1 MLLLDEN
8 LSPKLTAKLD
18 GDFPGI
24 KHVLHVG
31 LDNENDS
38 RIWKYAKS
46 KGYAIVTK
54 DKDYLVFIGQYGP
67 PPKVIFLTIGN
78 CRSAM
83 LEIHIKTNRGK
94 ICAFLDD
101 RDNGLL
107 EL

>member
-8 LSPKLTAKLD
+8 LSPKLAAKLD

-54 DKDYLVFIGQYGP
+54 DKDYLVFIG
-67 PPKVIFLTIGN
+67 
-78 CRSAM
+78 
-83 LEIHIKTNRGK
+83 
-94 ICAFLDD
+94 
-101 RDNGLL
+101 
-107 EL
+107 